1 MQNNVFYK
9 HIGDYFMIKRH
20 KLIGFAAVAAFF
32 LLLSCKNNLSPEI
45 PVEDIII
52 SPHNEG
58 EISIVSGMS
67 KNITVKI
74 IPENATNK
82 TLAYSST
89 PGEVAAIDNSGSI
102 RAGKVGDAVIKITAA
117 NGVQKT
123 INVRVTPELIHVASI
138 EFDPPLYSE
147 PIELVI
153 GEVYKFAAKAMP
165 EEAENRK
172 LKFETSDHRIAW
184 LEDRDK
190 GWVKADGEGEA
201 TVTVTADDNP
211 LVKREVRFKMTRKPT
226 GPSISIETLDVEY
239 ESDEANITV
248 AVKTLDGKLAYT
260 PEVVGGGTGE
270 KAWLTF
276 VSKVNTDANTDTV
289 HLNLKKNKTVWDRTA
304 YIKFKDNNTNE
315 YIKAAGNPLQVKL
328 TQKKNEHPIVTIKWV
343 DGIGEPTQAEKEIGK
358 IEIPR
363 TNPVKYWDSSY
374 IFYWYETNETKWF
387 NNRKL
392 LNLGVTADNNADDS
406 NQCWAKTASNML
418 HWWFIQNKEN
428 IDRYIEKKNIT
439 GDEKDKYQD
448 FYTRG
453 IPDNKEKEKSYIAK
467 TFRVKA
473 HNSKLGD
480 YIIGGLSWYL
490 YGNKAGKIS
499 KPGKDDPALFK
510 DVFDKSESK
519 TPIKAEGIYNKAD
532 FNRVIAEALDSKKAI
547 GINIEG
553 SKGEGLAYGHAITL
567 WGAGFDE
574 EGNILIIYV
583 VNNNFKENRIYPYGI
598 YYKDG
603 EDGRPYLFN
612 YPNNVADKHKYVG
625 QVTTLDK
632 GEELWKEWLDKNK

>member
-1 MQNNVFYK
+1 
-9 HIGDYFMIKRH
+9 MIKKH

-52 SPHNEG
+52 SSNDEG
-58 EISIVSGMS
+58 EISGGISIVKGMP
-67 KNITVKI
+67 KKITVRI

-82 TLAYSST
+82 TLAYSSVN
-89 PGEVAAIDNSGSI
+89 GHIASIDGTGLI
-102 RAGKVGDAVIKITAA
+102 TAKGVGNAVIKITAA

-123 INVRVTPELIHVASI
+123 INVIVTANPIPVTNIVFEGTTPASLIIGKSYRIMAKVQPDDATNKGLTYTADNNSAHVAS
-138 EFDPPLYSE
+138 
-147 PIELVI
+147 
-153 GEVYKFAAKAMP
+153 
-165 EEAENRK
+165 
-172 LKFETSDHRIAW
+172 
-184 LEDRDK
+184 
-190 GWVKADGEGEA
+190 DG
-201 TVTVTADDNP
+201 TVTAQSEGTVTITVKSQSNP
-211 LVKREVRFKMTRKPT
+211 AITETVTITIKQR
-226 GPSISIETLDVEY
+226 PSIELITEEMTS
-239 ESDEANITV
+239 ESGESNLNLEI
-248 AVKTLDGKLAYT
+248 KTLNGKLSYT
-260 PEVVGGGTGE
+260 PKIVGEESG
-270 KAWLTF
+270 WLT
-276 VSKVNTDANTDTV
+276 VVRVDNTTSTEKDTIY
-289 HLNLKKNKTVWDRTA
+289 LKAAQNKTVWKRTA
-304 YIKFKDNNTNE
+304 YINFEDGSNQV
-315 YIKAAGNPLQVKL
+315 IKNAAGKKLEVKVV
-328 TQKKNEHPIVTIKWV
+328 QKENEHPNVTIKWV
-343 DGIGEPTQAEKEIGK
+343 YGIGEPTQTEKEK
-358 IEIPR
+358 IETPLPGQ
-363 TNPVKYWDSSY
+363 TKKFYWDDNK
-374 IFYWYETNETKWF
+374 IFYWYESNNTKWF

-392 LNLGVTADNNADDS
+392 YPLNLTDPVYSDS
-406 NQCWAKTASNML
+406 AQCWGKTASNML

-439 GDEKDKYQD
+439 GEEKNKYQD

>member
-1 MQNNVFYK
+1 
-9 HIGDYFMIKRH
+9 MIKKH

-52 SPHNEG
+52 SSNDEG
-58 EISIVSGMS
+58 EISGGISIVKGMP
-67 KNITVKI
+67 KKITVKI

-82 TLAYSST
+82 TLAYSSVN
-89 PGEVAAIDNSGSI
+89 GHIASIDGTGLI
-102 RAGKVGDAVIKITAA
+102 TAKGVGNAVIKITAA

-123 INVRVTPELIHVASI
+123 INVIVTANPIPVTNIVFEGTTPASLIIGKSYRIMAKVQPDDATNKGLTYTADNNSAHVAS
-138 EFDPPLYSE
+138 
-147 PIELVI
+147 
-153 GEVYKFAAKAMP
+153 
-165 EEAENRK
+165 
-172 LKFETSDHRIAW
+172 
-184 LEDRDK
+184 
-190 GWVKADGEGEA
+190 DG
-201 TVTVTADDNP
+201 TVTAQSEGTVTITVKSQSNP
-211 LVKREVRFKMTRKPT
+211 AITETVTITIKQR
-226 GPSISIETLDVEY
+226 PSIELITEEMTS
-239 ESDEANITV
+239 ESGESNLNLEI
-248 AVKTLDGKLAYT
+248 KTLNGKLSYT
-260 PEVVGGGTGE
+260 PKIVGE
-270 KAWLTF
+270 ESAWLT
-276 VSKVNTDANTDTV
+276 VVRVDNTTSTEKDTIY
-289 HLNLKKNKTVWDRTA
+289 LKAAQNKTVWKRTA
-304 YIKFKDNNTNE
+304 YINFEDGSNQV
-315 YIKAAGNPLQVKL
+315 IKNAAGKKLEVKVV
-328 TQKKNEHPIVTIKWV
+328 QKENEHPNVTIKWV
-343 DGIGEPTQAEKEIGK
+343 YGIGEPTQTEKEK
-358 IEIPR
+358 IETPLPGQ
-363 TNPVKYWDSSY
+363 TKKFYWDDNK
-374 IFYWYETNETKWF
+374 IFYWYESNNTKWF

-392 LNLGVTADNNADDS
+392 YPLNLTDPVYSDS
-406 NQCWAKTASNML
+406 AQCWGKTASNML

-439 GDEKDKYQD
+439 GEEKNKYQD

>member
-1 MQNNVFYK
+1 
-9 HIGDYFMIKRH
+9 MIKKH

-52 SPHNEG
+52 SSNDEG
-58 EISIVSGMS
+58 EISGKISIVSGMS

-89 PGEVAAIDNSGSI
+89 PGGVAAIDPSGSI

-117 NGVQKT
+117 NGVKKT
-123 INVRVTPELIHVASI
+123 IKVNVVPKPIPVTNIVFEESAPESLI
-138 EFDPPLYSE
+138 
-147 PIELVI
+147 I
-153 GEVYKFAAKAMP
+153 GESYRIMAKAKP
-165 EEAENRK
+165 
-172 LKFETSDHRIAW
+172 D
-184 LEDRDK
+184 
-190 GWVKADGEGEA
+190 EA
-201 TVTVTADDNP
+201 TNKELTYTADNNSAYVDYDGTVTAQSEGT
-211 LVKREVRFKMTRKPT
+211 V
-226 GPSISIETLDVEY
+226 
-239 ESDEANITV
+239 NITV
-248 AVKTLDGKLAYT
+248 KSQSNPAITETVTITIKQRPSIELITEEMTRESGESNLNLEIKTLNGKLSYT
-260 PEVVGGGTGE
+260 PKIVGE
-270 KAWLTF
+270 ESAWLT
-276 VSKVNTDANTDTV
+276 VVRVDNTTSTEKDTIY
-289 HLNLKKNKTVWDRTA
+289 LKAAQNKTVWKRTA
-304 YIKFKDNNTNE
+304 YINFEDGSNQVIKNT
-315 YIKAAGNPLQVKL
+315 AGKKLEVKVV
-328 TQKKNEHPIVTIKWV
+328 QKENEHPNVTIKWV
-343 DGIGEPTQAEKEIGK
+343 YGIGEPTQTEKEDGK

-363 TNPVKYWDSSY
+363 TNPVKYWDNSY
-374 IFYWYETNETKWF
+374 IFFWYETDKTKWF

-406 NQCWAKTASNML
+406 NQCWGKTASNML

-439 GDEKDKYQD
+439 GTEKDKYQD

-453 IPDNKEKEKSYIAK
+453 LPDNKEKEKSYIA
-467 TFRVKA
+467 TIFRTKA
-473 HNSKLGD
+473 HNNKLGD

-519 TPIKAEGIYNKAD
+519 TPLKAEGIYNKAD
-532 FNRVIAEALDSKKAI
+532 FNRAITEALDSKKAI

-553 SKGEGLAYGHAITL
+553 SRGNGLAYGHAITL
-567 WGAGFDE
+567 WGAAFDE
-574 EGNILIIYV
+574 EGNIIAIYV
-583 VNNNFKENRIYPYGI
+583 VNNNYKENRIYPYGI

-603 EDGRPYLFN
+603 RPYLFN
-612 YPNNVADKHKYVG
+612 YPNNARDEHKYVG
-625 QVTTLDK
+625 QVTTLDL
-632 GEELWKEWLDKNK
+632 GETQWKEWFDAHP